1 MHHRLITVC
10 CLLMLLPALSMAED
24 TGGLLV
30 AVKGR
35 VWVQPPEGGEYR
47 ARAGER
53 LPAGARIR
61 TGADGQAEIEMADG
75 STLVVRDRSA
85 IKLSGLQR
93 KREKKTSLLIF
104 FGRVWNR
111 ISRAVGKQARYELH
125 TPVLVAGVRGTRF
138 EAGVGDDGSV
148 RIVVQEGVVAV
159 SGEQRRETLH
169 QDQEIVADTE
179 GLTPPRSTPEQMNWY
194 RWRVDKRDRLRTEGR
209 QIVDSFT
216 GRIEKRKKA
225 LSAHRARQMEIA
237 NLRDAALAA
246 AREGDSAAIEQVRL
260 YNNELVAIADRI
272 ADLGDA
278 AGSQFGLVSHFAVLA
293 SDPDFQMV
301 EGDYVTAEAE
311 RMMRIKEEFDRMVAE
326 GTDISMEAME
336 KMLEEMSEGG
346 RGSLK
351 FKKGSS
357 ARDLW
362 GDEPKQTAP

>member
-1 MHHRLITVC
+1 MHHRLIAVC
-10 CLLMLLPALSMAED
+10 LLLMLLPALSLAED

-35 VWVQPPEGGEYR
+35 VWVQLPGDEEYR
-47 ARAGER
+47 ALAGER
-53 LPAGARIR
+53 LPAGTRIR
-61 TGADGQAEIEMADG
+61 TGVDGQAEVEMADG

-85 IKLSGLQR
+85 IELSGLQR
-93 KREKKTSLLIF
+93 QREKKTSLLIF

-159 SGEQRRETLH
+159 SGEQREETLRRE
-169 QDQEIVADTE
+169 QEIEADVD
-179 GLTPPRSTPEQMNWY
+179 GLAPPRSTPEQVNWY
-194 RWRVDKRDRLRTEGR
+194 GWRADKRDRLRTDGR
-209 QIVDSFT
+209 QILDRFA
-216 GRIEKRKKA
+216 GRLEKRKEA
-225 LSAHRARQMEIA
+225 LSAYRARQMEIEK
-237 NLRDAALAA
+237 LRDASLAA
-246 AREGDSAAIEQVRL
+246 AREGDSAAIEQVRQ
-260 YNNELVAIADRI
+260 YNDELVAIADRI
-272 ADLGDA
+272 ADLGDG
-278 AGSQFGLVSHFAVLA
+278 AGSQFGLVNHFAELA
-293 SDPDFQMV
+293 LDPDFQMV
-301 EGDYVTAEAE
+301 EAEYVKAEAD
-311 RMMRIKEEFDRMVAE
+311 RMLRIKEEFDRMVAE

-336 KMLEEMSEGG
+336 KMLKEMSEGG

-362 GDEPKQTAP
+362 GDEPKDPAP